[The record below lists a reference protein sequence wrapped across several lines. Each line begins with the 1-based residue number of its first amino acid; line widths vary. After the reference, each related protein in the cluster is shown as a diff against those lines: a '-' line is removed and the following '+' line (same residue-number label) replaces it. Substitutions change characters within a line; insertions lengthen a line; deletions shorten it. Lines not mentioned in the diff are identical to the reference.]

1 MNASQPTPPPST
13 STTKPTTSRRT
24 LYLVIAVCLAPV
36 VLSYVMYY
44 GVRPEGRT
52 NHGDLLSP
60 QQTVTEV
67 KTELLAKPEQES
79 GLLDVIK
86 AWPQDD
92 PRHRFSQ
99 LGDFRGRWLMVW
111 VGPASCDADCRDQ
124 LWQMR
129 QVRLTTGRERDRV
142 ERLWLV
148 TDGGQPTLRDEE
160 QGLWVARLQ
169 PNQPGEWMP
178 NHIHLVDPLGNLM
191 MRFPLKADPQ
201 GMKKDLMKLLKA
213 SRVG

>member
-1 MNASQPTPPPST
+1 MNAPHASAPP
-13 STTKPTTSRRT
+13 KTSRRT

-36 VLSYVMYY
+36 VLSYFMYY

-52 NHGDLLSP
+52 NHGELLSP
-60 QQTVTEV
+60 QKTVTAV
-67 KTELLAKPEQES
+67 KTDLLVKPSQES

-86 AWPQDD
+86 AWPKDD
-92 PRHRFSQ
+92 PRQSFGQ

-111 VGPASCDADCRDQ
+111 VGPAECDTACREQ

-148 TDGGQPTLRDEE
+148 TDGGQPILRDEE
-160 QGLWVARLQ
+160 QGLWVVRIQPDQSAVWQ
-169 PNQPGEWMP
+169 PNQV
-178 NHIHLVDPLGNLM
+178 HLVDPLGNLM

>member
-1 MNASQPTPPPST
+1 MNASHSSAPA
-13 STTKPTTSRRT
+13 KTSRRT

-36 VLSYVMYY
+36 VLSYFMYY

-52 NHGDLLSP
+52 NHGELLSP
-60 QQTVTEV
+60 QKAVTAIKTDLLV
-67 KTELLAKPEQES
+67 KPSQES

-86 AWPQDD
+86 AWPKDD
-92 PRHRFSQ
+92 PRQSFGQ

-111 VGPASCDADCRDQ
+111 VGPAECDADCREQ

-148 TDGGQPTLRDEE
+148 TDGGQPILRDEE
-160 QGLWVARLQ
+160 QGLWVVRIQPDQLGAWQ
-169 PNQPGEWMP
+169 PNQV
-178 NHIHLVDPLGNLM
+178 HLVDPLGNLM

>member
-1 MNASQPTPPPST
+1 MTATHSSVRP
-13 STTKPTTSRRT
+13 KTSRRT

-36 VLSYVMYY
+36 LLSYFMYY

-52 NHGDLLSP
+52 NHGELLSP
-60 QQTVTEV
+60 QKTVIDV
-67 KTELLAKPEQES
+67 KTALLVKPSQES

-86 AWPQDD
+86 TWPEDD
-92 PRHRFSQ
+92 PRQSFGQ

-111 VGPASCDADCRDQ
+111 VGPAECDTDCREQ

-148 TDGGQPTLRDEE
+148 TDGKQPTLRDEE
-160 QGLWVARLQ
+160 QGLWVARIQ
-169 PNQPGEWMP
+169 PDQSGTWQANQV
-178 NHIHLVDPLGNLM
+178 HLVDPLGNLM

>member
-1 MNASQPTPPPST
+1 MNAPNASAQA
-13 STTKPTTSRRT
+13 KTSRRT

-36 VLSYVMYY
+36 VLSYFMYY

-52 NHGDLLSP
+52 NHGELLSP
-60 QQTVTEV
+60 QKTVTAV
-67 KTELLAKPEQES
+67 KTDLLVKPTQES

-86 AWPQDD
+86 AWPKND
-92 PRHRFSQ
+92 PRQSFGQ

-111 VGPASCDADCRDQ
+111 VGPAECNTDCREQ

-148 TDGGQPTLRDEE
+148 TDGGQPILRDEE
-160 QGLWVARLQ
+160 QGLWVVRIQLDQSGAWQ
-169 PNQPGEWMP
+169 PNQV
-178 NHIHLVDPLGNLM
+178 HLVDPLGNLM

>member
-1 MNASQPTPPPST
+1 MNNPSLP
-13 STTKPTTSRRT
+13 KPKTSRLT
-24 LYLVIAVCLAPV
+24 LYLVIAVCVAPV
-36 VLSYVMYY
+36 LLSYWMYY

-52 NHGDLLSP
+52 NYGELVVP
-60 QQTVTEV
+60 QQAMTTV
-67 KTELLAKPEQES
+67 KTELLVKPDQES

-86 AWPQDD
+86 TWPAND
-92 PRHRFSQ
+92 PRQAFAQ

-111 VGPASCDADCRDQ
+111 VGPAACDEQCRDQ

-148 TDGGQPTLRDEE
+148 TDGGRPTLGPQDE
-160 QGLWVARLQ
+160 GLWVVRVATEDTKTLTAGQ
-169 PNQPGEWMP
+169 IVM
-178 NHIHLVDPLGNLM
+178 VDPLGNLM
-191 MRFPLKADPQ
+191 MRFPVKADPT

>member
-1 MNASQPTPPPST
+1 MNAST
-13 STTKPTTSRRT
+13 SSAPNKTSRRT

-36 VLSYVMYY
+36 VLSYFMYY

-52 NHGDLLSP
+52 NHGELLSP
-60 QQTVTEV
+60 QKTVTAV
-67 KTELLAKPEQES
+67 KTDLLVKPSQES

-86 AWPQDD
+86 AWPKED
-92 PRHRFSQ
+92 PRQSFGQ

-111 VGPASCDADCRDQ
+111 VGPAECGTDCREQ

-148 TDGGQPTLRDEE
+148 TDGGQPVLRDEE
-160 QGLWVARLQ
+160 QGLWVARIQPDQSGVWL
-169 PNQPGEWMP
+169 PNQV
-178 NHIHLVDPLGNLM
+178 HLVDPLGNLM
-191 MRFPLKADPQ
+191 MRFPVKPEPQ

>member
-1 MNASQPTPPPST
+1 MNAPHASAPP
-13 STTKPTTSRRT
+13 KTSRRT

-36 VLSYVMYY
+36 VLSYFMYY

-52 NHGDLLSP
+52 NHGELLSP
-60 QQTVTEV
+60 QKTVTDV
-67 KTELLAKPEQES
+67 KTDLLVKPSQES

-86 AWPQDD
+86 AWPKDD
-92 PRHRFSQ
+92 PRQSFGQ

-111 VGPASCDADCRDQ
+111 VGPAECDTACREQ

-148 TDGGQPTLRDEE
+148 TDGGQPILRDEE
-160 QGLWVARLQ
+160 QGLWVVRIQPDQSAVWQ
-169 PNQPGEWMP
+169 PNQV
-178 NHIHLVDPLGNLM
+178 HLVDPLGNLM

>member
-1 MNASQPTPPPST
+1 MNPPHASVAP
-13 STTKPTTSRRT
+13 KTSRRT

-36 VLSYVMYY
+36 VLSYFMYY

-52 NHGDLLSP
+52 NHGELLSP
-60 QQTVTEV
+60 QKTVTAIKTDLLV
-67 KTELLAKPEQES
+67 KPSQES

-86 AWPQDD
+86 AWPKDD
-92 PRHRFSQ
+92 PRQSFGQ

-111 VGPASCDADCRDQ
+111 VGPADCGTDCREQ

-148 TDGGQPTLRDEE
+148 TDGGQPVLRDEE
-160 QGLWVARLQ
+160 QGLWVVRIQPDQSGAWQ
-169 PNQPGEWMP
+169 PNQV
-178 NHIHLVDPLGNLM
+178 HLVDPLGNLM

>member
-1 MNASQPTPPPST
+1 MNAPHSSAPPKT
-13 STTKPTTSRRT
+13 NRRT

-36 VLSYVMYY
+36 VLSYFMYY

-52 NHGDLLSP
+52 NHGELLSP
-60 QQTVTEV
+60 QKTVTAIKTDLLV
-67 KTELLAKPEQES
+67 KPSQES

-86 AWPQDD
+86 AWPKDD
-92 PRHRFSQ
+92 PRQSFGQ

-111 VGPASCDADCRDQ
+111 VGPAECAADCREQ

-148 TDGGQPTLRDEE
+148 TDRGQPILRDEE
-160 QGLWVARLQ
+160 QGLWVVRIQPDQLGALQ
-169 PNQPGEWMP
+169 LNQV
-178 NHIHLVDPLGNLM
+178 HLVDPLGNLM